1 MPSNG
6 PRSRTGVSTEGA
18 IAFFLPSL
26 GGGGAERVVVNLAQG
41 ISERGIRVDLVLAA
55 AEGPLLDQVPPAVRV
70 VDLRAPRVLRSL
82 VPLAGYLRRERP
94 RVLVSSMGHANL
106 IAIWAAKLAGGV
118 APLVVTE
125 HNTLSQETQRQSRL
139 VGRLW
144 PHLLGT
150 FYPWATTVVAVS
162 RGAADDLARTAGL
175 PRDRIEVV
183 YNPVITPAMLALAR
197 QAPDHPWLAPGQPP
211 VILGAGRL
219 TGQKDFL
226 TLVRAF
232 AEVRRRRPAR
242 LVILGEGPER
252 PAIEALIRELGVAED
267 VALPGFHEN
276 ALAYM
281 AGSAVFVLSSAWEGL
296 PTVLIEAL
304 AAGTRVVSTDC
315 PSGPREILQDGRL
328 GALVPVGNAAALAE
342 ATLEA
347 LEQPAGAIP
356 TDALLPFTR
365 EASVDHYLRVIETA
379 APAHVHRPP
388 ASTSDPGVPALSTNS
403 TGTPPRDA

>member
-1 MPSNG
+1 MPSNA
-6 PRSRTGVSTEGA
+6 PRSGTGVSTEGA

-26 GGGGAERVVVNLAQG
+26 CGGGAERVVVNLAQG
-41 ISERGIRVDLVLAA
+41 ITERGIRVDLVLAA
-55 AEGPLLDQVPPAVRV
+55 AEGPLLDQVPAAVRV

-82 VPLAGYLRRERP
+82 VPLVGYLRRERP

-139 VGRLW
+139 VSRVW
-144 PHLLGT
+144 PHLLRT

-197 QAPDHPWLAPGQPP
+197 QTPDHPWLAPGQPP
-211 VILGAGRL
+211 VILGVGRL
-219 TGQKDFL
+219 TGQKDFA

-242 LVILGEGPER
+242 LVILGEGPDR
-252 PAIEALIRELGVAED
+252 PAIEALARELGVAD
-267 VALPGFHEN
+267 DMALPGFQDN
-276 ALAYM
+276 ALAFM

-328 GALVPVGNAAALAE
+328 GVLVPVGDAAALAA

-347 LEQPAGAIP
+347 LERPVGAIP

-365 EASVDHYLRVIETA
+365 DASVDHYLRVIERA
-379 APAHVHRPP
+379 APAPGHRDGAQP
-388 ASTSDPGVPALSTNS
+388 APARALHPSDRNAAS
-403 TGTPPRDA
+403 